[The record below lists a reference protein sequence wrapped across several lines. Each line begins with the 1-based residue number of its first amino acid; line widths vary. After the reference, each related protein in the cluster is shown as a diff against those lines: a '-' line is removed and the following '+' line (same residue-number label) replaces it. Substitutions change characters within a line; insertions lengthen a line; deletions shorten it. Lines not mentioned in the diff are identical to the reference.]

1 MGEKITIRCISYPHV
16 NDDNS
21 ILHHFD
27 KPLSSLSHD
36 DIVSCIRDM
45 ISITLDI
52 LPDPSVVEDLSTQVY
67 NIITKEFSKST
78 DKTIVIS
85 VPVCGGKVTTDFVTL
100 STGNGVLIVPKFI
113 RNDAPVKV
121 VFQ

>member
-1 MGEKITIRCISYPHV
+1 MGEKINIRCISYPHV

-52 LPDPSVVEDLSTQVY
+52 LPDPLVVKDLSAQVY
-67 NIITKEFSKST
+67 NIITKEFSKSAN
-78 DKTIVIS
+78 KIIVIS
-85 VPVCGGKVTTDFVTL
+85 VPVCGGKVTADYTTA
-100 STGNGVLIVPKFI
+100 SKNGGVLIVPKFV
-113 RNDAPVKV
+113 RDDAPVKV